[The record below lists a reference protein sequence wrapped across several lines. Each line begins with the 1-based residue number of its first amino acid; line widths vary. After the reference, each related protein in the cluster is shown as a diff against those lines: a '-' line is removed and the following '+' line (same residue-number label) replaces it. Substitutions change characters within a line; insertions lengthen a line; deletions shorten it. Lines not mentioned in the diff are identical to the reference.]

1 MSIMNALQN
10 NKLQGTT
17 SFNESAATISAEEI
31 SRSAKPIGTFSGSTD
46 FVLRFRNGE
55 LVAENTG
62 DQGGGQN

>member
-1 MSIMNALQN
+1 MNALQN
-10 NKLQGTT
+10 NKQQGTA
-17 SFNESAATISAEEI
+17 SFKESAVTISTEEI

-46 FVLRFRNGE
+46 FVLRFRKGE